1 LQHLIVGNVCI
12 KCKQEAILNSKP
24 LANTKVK
31 VLDKRQDNSWVWIG
45 LFLALLAI
53 FSLGIA
59 SCGAAPAQVTEA
71 ATTLPAEIS
80 IDQAHELYEE
90 GVFFLDVRS
99 QEEWDDFHA
108 PNSTLIPLDQLES
121 RLDELPVDEQ
131 IVVVCRS
138 GNRSQAG
145 RDILLNNNFEQ
156 VSSMAGGLNAWR
168 SAGYPIQ

>member
-1 LQHLIVGNVCI
+1 MHR
-12 KCKQEAILNSKP
+12 KP
-24 LANTKVK
+24 FNNTKIK
-31 VLDKRQDNSWVWIG
+31 VLEKHQWTSWLWVG
-45 LFLALLAI
+45 LFLTFLAF

-59 SCGAAPAQVTEA
+59 SCGVASPQVIEA

-80 IDQAHELYEE
+80 IDQAYELYQE
-90 GVFFLDVRS
+90 GVFFLDVRN

-108 PNSTLIPLDQLES
+108 PNATLIPLDQLES

-156 VSSMAGGLNAWR
+156 VSNMAGGLNAWR